1 MAEAKPFVKIPPMF
15 RAIEDGKPVAVKV
28 RKAANHLQR
37 AGAAIGL
44 ADILDSNSP
53 MVKDLEDKAA
63 EHEAAAQTIINDV
76 SRSKPN
82 RPLGRKPGDPIP
94 PEEGL

>member
-1 MAEAKPFVKIPPMF
+1 MAETKGIPPMF
-15 RAIEDGKPVAVKV
+15 QRTESRTPVRVKTDRAATHI
-28 RKAANHLQR
+28 NS